1 MRRRNVRTDKFLPR
15 LMATEQR
22 KKVLIV
28 DDERLTRGPGA
39 LQHNVVLAGYDVV
52 VASNGHERAME
63 KIEEAVPDLIVV
75 DLVMPDMNGFE
86 MCRRIRRNEQT
97 TKTPI
102 IVVSSLQSQTDIE
115 DAKSA
120 GANVY
125 LTKPIKPPGIYRPG
139 EKVHRLAV

>member
-1 MRRRNVRTDKFLPR
+1 
-15 LMATEQR
+15 MATEQR

-28 DDERLTRGPGA
+28 DDERLTRA
-39 LQHNVVLAGYDVV
+39 VLQHNVVLAGYDVV
-52 VASNGHERAME
+52 VASNGHEAME

-86 MCRRIRRNEQT
+86 MCRRIRSNEQT

-125 LTKPIKPPGIYRPG
+125 LTKPIKPQEFIDQVKKFIGSPFKAP
-139 EKVHRLAV
+139 A